1 MKNNLI
7 YVEMVKI
14 IIPYTTQKNLTPTN
28 MVYATT
34 MAFALMA
41 CRLYKMVCTRLVV
54 EPW

>member
-7 YVEMVKI
+7 YVEMVKTI
-14 IIPYTTQKNLTPTN
+14 QYTTPKTPPPTN

-41 CRLYKMVCTRLVV
+41 CTLYKMVCTRLVV
-54 EPW
+54 ESW